1 MPVIRKYIT
10 KIRCLI
16 MDISKKLMDPIDLFD
31 GFAKMIDGSIDGSI
45 KVLKNVIKV
54 SKENHKQLKEFI

>member
-1 MPVIRKYIT
+1 ME
-10 KIRCLI
+10 
-16 MDISKKLMDPIDLFD
+16 ISKMLMDLIDLFD

-45 KVLKNVIKV
+45 KVFKNVIKV